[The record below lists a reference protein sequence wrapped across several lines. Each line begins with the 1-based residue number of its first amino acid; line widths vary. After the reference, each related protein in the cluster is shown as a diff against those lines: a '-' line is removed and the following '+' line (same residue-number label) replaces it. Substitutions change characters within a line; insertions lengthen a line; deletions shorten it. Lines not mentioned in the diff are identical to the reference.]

1 MKPVTNL
8 WYCRIVFYDR
18 FEFHKVEVVI
28 TGRASGRL
36 LPFVDHSILWVQPKV
51 CVDPFPISWGL
62 GEDGVSKDVYLVVS
76 EIWAYAL
83 GLLSSSINPFLVSNI
98 MIFIAQEA
106 KTDSCDY
113 LLQFQRNF
121 CWLNDI
127 LLHERS
133 CIEIIYC
140 GKFKIYCV

>member
-28 TGRASGRL
+28 TGRASGKL
-36 LPFVDHSILWVQPKV
+36 LRFVDHSILWVQPKL
-51 CVDPFPISWGL
+51 FPEL
-62 GEDGVSKDVYLVVS
+62 YLDGVSKDVYLVVS
-76 EIWAYAL
+76 KIWAYAL
-83 GLLSSSINPFLVSNI
+83 GLLTSSINPFLVSNI

-140 GKFKIYCV
+140 HKFKIYCV